1 MKAGT
6 TPVSPGLVKFCDAE
20 GAHCTDV
27 HVLGTAQLTSAGT
40 AIFKFRAGVER
51 RRQCVFAGTPN
62 GVTAY
67 AASSS
72 GTGAADASVATTT
85 TSIAQNGGVG
95 NYTLTATVDGAGSIA
110 PTGTVSFLD
119 TNNGNALLGT
129 ATLSAG
135 TAGLIFVNTR
145 PRQRD
150 IDPLPLRWATS
161 TGPNRPGRRE

>member
-1 MKAGT
+1 MSGFALVAGVLMAALPAAASSTATTTTLAVTSGGVAVTTVKSGSVVTLTATVKAGT

-40 AIFKFRAGVER
+40 AIFKFRAGVGSHAYNAI
-51 RRQCVFAGTPN
+51 FAGTPN

-72 GTGAADASVATTT
+72 GTEALAVTASVATTT

-110 PTGTVSFLD
+110 PTGTV
-119 TNNGNALLGT
+119 
-129 ATLSAG
+129 
-135 TAGLIFVNTR
+135 
-145 PRQRD
+145 
-150 IDPLPLRWATS
+150 
-161 TGPNRPGRRE
+161 